1 MTADRLVKVIR
12 TRKQTEQQNVHS
24 HEWRHFDLTSRN
36 SKLLFYLL
44 VSGKKNRHMLCLK
57 SWLKLWM
64 LLPSRIERKTCD
76 FALKSCQFNSCFPQ
90 AVYAGYWLVIVSR
103 SSLQIKLMWKALVI
117 FLFSFWEGAT
127 SWLFASTVKMDSWRT
142 WRQMQTVITERD
154 LKTKNDRDKN
164 VTYLHI

>member
-1 MTADRLVKVIR
+1 
-12 TRKQTEQQNVHS
+12 
-24 HEWRHFDLTSRN
+24 
-36 SKLLFYLL
+36 
-44 VSGKKNRHMLCLK
+44 MLCLK

-90 AVYAGYWLVIVSR
+90 AVYAGYWLVIASR

-142 WRQMQTVITERD
+142 
-154 LKTKNDRDKN
+154 LKTNADSYHRARFKNKKRPRQKRY
-164 VTYLHI
+164 VLAYLAMKGISLKWPIFQLCGGHEYLTRNSQKCSYKFISRIVGTHF